1 MEGFMKKNIV
11 CQSLILTIM
20 CMLFAGMACNK
31 STGTKTTPSA
41 MVVLQPKAGQTF
53 KVGDTINIK
62 WQVNYPDSI
71 SSIVLWLYS
80 LPDSI
85 PMSLATSS
93 FAYPDTTF
101 SWVADSA
108 AASNHCYIK
117 LQEYFN
123 NVPPD
128 SSGTFSITY

>member
-1 MEGFMKKNIV
+1 MKKKIV
-11 CQSLILTIM
+11 SHSVVLAVI
-20 CMLFAGMACNK
+20 CMLFSGIGCNH
-31 STGTKTTPSA
+31 STSPKTTTTSA
-41 MVVLQPKAGQTF
+41 MVVLQPTAGQTF
-53 KVGDTINIK
+53 SVGDTIKIK
-62 WQVNYPDSI
+62 WQINYPDSI
-71 SSIVLWLYS
+71 SSLILTLYH
-80 LPDSI
+80 LPDSVPI
-85 PMSLATSS
+85 TLGTGS

-108 AASNHCYIK
+108 AVSNHCYIK